1 MLLNNNYSKTKEYDR
16 PLFLEPQSTQELFP
30 VKAIDSSGI
39 FILNNNKYSKMYTIS
54 DLNFAGMTDVEQKTI
69 IINFSKVLN
78 TLSCRFSFTIS
89 DDYVDENSLNESIL
103 YKLHGD
109 SVDDLRNTYN
119 EYISEK
125 INSERQGLFQTIYV
139 TLTVN
144 AASLKEADTI
154 LFNAETSLANYL
166 IQVGINGTAGSI
178 LRKVGIN
185 ERMQLWYNFMHSGLN
200 TNVRFNYKELM
211 KNNKDWI
218 DVVSPSYM
226 SFNNDYFVLNK
237 NKYGRVMY
245 ISRHAQS
252 LNSTIISELT
262 NINVPVYI
270 SINSELL
277 NLEAFK
283 DEITR
288 KYSSVGLKIE
298 REKKGHR
305 DNNDY
310 LSDAS
315 DRLLQEKECL
325 DKLGRNVESGDDH
338 YFNTTILI
346 MFLTNNMTEL
356 SEVTSKIEAI
366 GGTKSFEVKSCFC
379 KQRQGFNSAYM
390 FGVQE
395 FKRVTNLS
403 SPCQAMYI
411 PFKTQE
417 LNDVGGYFHGINKIS
432 GNPIF
437 ADRKSLPAGHGMIM
451 GTTGSGKSV
460 YSKCDIIS
468 VRCVDPDDNVIIVDP
483 MNEYKTVANI
493 PGINGTI
500 VSFDTSKNVYVNP
513 LDVNFDGVDYA
524 GLQEIIADKTDFILT
539 LLSSCMRRN
548 LDAEEEGIIDKVV
561 DKVYSNNYALRKKL
575 NGEVE
580 IETEY
585 SVPTYMT
592 TDKSNLP
599 IISTMTQEEQERN
612 HSPILQ
618 DVFQELIDMENNAV
632 AQKLAAHML
641 IFVNGSLNLFN
652 HRTNVNIY
660 NKTMV
665 FELSD
670 IKSNLRVT
678 SMLVMLEIVK
688 NLMKKNKKKRQWTH
702 VYIDEFH
709 ELLKIPAVAD
719 YVLTLWKEAR
729 KDLGIMTAI
738 TQNMTDLINNS
749 PDSAR
754 LTGIFGNTE
763 YFAFLNQST
772 VDRDILTTLL
782 PSISPAMFN
791 YVEGAAPGTG
801 LIRFGSTTIPFDST
815 MRPDCRLYEYVNTDG
830 MLKLDVS

>member
-1 MLLNNNYSKTKEYDR
+1 MLFNNNYSKTKEYDS
-16 PLFLEPQSTQELFP
+16 PLFIEPQSTQELFP

-39 FILNNNKYSKMYTIS
+39 FILNDNRYSKMYTIS
-54 DLNFAGMTDVEQKTI
+54 DLNFAGMTDMEQKTI

-78 TLSCRFSFTIS
+78 AISCRFSFTIS
-89 DDYVDENSLNESIL
+89 NDYVDENSFNERIL
-103 YKLHGD
+103 YKLRGD
-109 SVDDLRNTYN
+109 LSDDLRNVYN
-119 EYISEK
+119 EVISEK
-125 INSERQGLFQTIYV
+125 VNSERQGLFQTIYV

-144 AASLKEADTI
+144 AASLKEAETI
-154 LFNAETSLANYL
+154 LFNAETSLASYL

-178 LRKVGIN
+178 MREVEID

-200 TNVRFNYKELM
+200 TNVRFNYKDLM
-211 KNNKDWI
+211 RNNKDWM

-262 NINVPVYI
+262 SINAPVYI

-277 NLEAFK
+277 DLTAFK
-283 DEITR
+283 EEITR

-315 DRLLQEKECL
+315 DRLLQEKEWL
-325 DKLGRNVESGDDH
+325 DKLGRDVESGDDH

-346 MFLTNNMTEL
+346 MFLTNDMDEL
-356 SEVTSKIEAI
+356 NEITSKIKAI
-366 GGTKSFEVKSCFC
+366 GGTKSFEVKPCFC

-395 FKRVTNLS
+395 FKRMTNLS

-411 PFKTQE
+411 PFKTME
-417 LNDVGGYFHGINKIS
+417 LNDEGGYFHGINKLS
-432 GNPIF
+432 RNPIF
-437 ADRKSLPAGHGMIM
+437 ADRKSLPAGHGMIL

-460 YSKCDIIS
+460 YAKCDIIS
-468 VRCVDPDDNVIIVDP
+468 IRCVDPDDYIIIIDP

-539 LLSSCMRRN
+539 LLSSCMRRT
-548 LDAEEEGIIDKVV
+548 LDSEEEGIIDKAV
-561 DKVYSNNYALRKKL
+561 DKVYSSNYAFRKKL
-575 NGEVE
+575 NGEAE
-580 IETEY
+580 AETEY
-585 SVPTYMT
+585 SVPIYMT
-592 TDKSNLP
+592 TDKSNFP
-599 IISTMTQEEQERN
+599 IITKMTQEEQERN
-612 HSPILQ
+612 YSPTLQ
-618 DVFQELIDMENNAV
+618 DIFQELIDMENNPV
-632 AQKLAAHML
+632 AQKLAAHMQ

-652 HRTNVNIY
+652 HRTNVNLY
-660 NKTMV
+660 NKTMI
-665 FELSD
+665 FELTD
-670 IKSNLRVT
+670 IKGNLRVT

-688 NLMKKNKKKRQWTH
+688 NLMKRNRKKDQWTN

-738 TQNMTDLINNS
+738 TQNMTDLVNNS
-749 PDSAR
+749 PDSAK
-754 LTGIFGNTE
+754 LTGIFGNTQ
-763 YFAFLNQST
+763 YFALLNQST
-772 VDRDILTTLL
+772 VDRNILTTLL

-801 LIRFGSTTIPFDST
+801 LIKFGSITIPFDST
-815 MRPDCRLYEYVNTDG
+815 MRPDCQLYEYVNTDG
-830 MLKLDVS
+830 MAKLDA